1 MKLYN
6 QYIDGVMSGEIIA
19 SELVKKAVMRHINDV
34 QKSSDPNYPYMF
46 KEDYADRIIQF
57 MGLMKLTGGAYRGKR
72 WEVQPFQAFYLA
84 MVYGWV
90 KKEADE
96 DGRHMRRFK
105 TVYWSTAR
113 KSAKSEKSGGEEVWH
128 LFMDGEG
135 SPQIVNVATTRAQA
149 AYVYDAASYM
159 TNQGMKDYASLSKLG
174 KITQYHIRN
183 VDNGGYITCLTS
195 DHKTNDGGNIHFAS
209 IDEYHAHDDD
219 SMVKVVETGMGMRDQ
234 PLLKITTTAGFNK
247 EGPDYKFREL
257 CTKILNGEIQNDSI
271 FCMIYSLDD
280 GDDWKDEKNWYK
292 ANPMLGITPKL
303 EFMRDQFQKAITEG
317 GETEVQFKTK
327 NLNIY
332 TDAAKVWISDEKYM
346 SLANNKASEELEGL
360 YCYLGV
366 DLAAIVDLTAVTAFF
381 PEQEGLDKPYYKTM
395 YFCPES
401 KFEKIRTDGVVYSEF
416 LKGGW
421 VKKTDGNVI
430 DKDQILEYIQ
440 GLAKKVE
447 IRMIGYDPYK
457 AVEIIPELQN
467 MGFECGQVRQG
478 TLTMSPAVE
487 YWEKLMLSDA
497 IEHDGSPVTRW
508 QMGNVEM
515 KRDDNDN
522 RKIIKSSGKIEKKVD
537 GPVSILNAIVTY
549 LASVQGSNKEGEVG
563 EDEMAAF
570 LKSTNQY

>member
-1 MKLYN
+1 MKLYEK
-6 QYIDGVMSGEIIA
+6 YIAGVISGEIIA
-19 SELVKKAVMRHINDV
+19 GELVKLAVRRHLNDLERA
-34 QKSSDPNYPYMF
+34 KESTFNYIF
-46 KEDYADRIIQF
+46 KPEYADRIIQF
-57 MGLMKLTGGAYRGKR
+57 MGLLKLTGGAYRGKR

-90 KKEADE
+90 KKETNE

-247 EGPDYKFREL
+247 EGPDFKFREL
-257 CTKILNGEIQNDSI
+257 CTKILKGELQNDSI
-271 FCMIYSLDD
+271 FCMIYSLDED
-280 GDDWKDEKNWYK
+280 DDWMSEDNWYK

-332 TDAAKVWISDEKYM
+332 TDAAKVWISDELYTE
-346 SLANNKASEELEGL
+346 LANNKSSEELQGL
-360 YCYLGV
+360 ECYVGV

-381 PEQEGLDKPYYKTM
+381 PAQEGLEKAYYKTM
-395 YFCPES
+395 YFCPEA
-401 KFEKIRTDGVVYSEF
+401 KFEKVRVDGVMYSEF
-416 LKGGW
+416 FKGGW
-421 VKKTDGNVI
+421 VKKTEGNIIDDG
-430 DKDQILEYIQ
+430 QIYDYIVD
-440 GLAKKVE
+440 LASQFDVKL
-447 IRMIGYDPYK
+447 IGYDPWRSTELVLK
-457 AVEIIPELQN
+457 LQN
-467 MGFECGQVRQG
+467 SGFNCGLVRQG
-478 TLTMSPAVE
+478 YYMSPAIE
-487 YWEKLMLSDA
+487 YWEKLMRSNNV
-497 IEHDGSPVTRW
+497 EHDGSPVTRW
-508 QMGNVEM
+508 QMANVEFD
-515 KRDDNDN
+515 RDTNDN
-522 RKIIKSSGKIEKKVD
+522 RKVIKASKKVERKVD
-537 GPVSILNAIVTY
+537 GPVSIINSMVGY
-549 LASVQGSNKEGEVG
+549 LDTIRKQQTEQEVS
-563 EDEMAAF
+563 EEEMQETLEK
-570 LKSTNQY
+570 LK